1 MDWSLDEMKMIDVAM
16 TAWPNH
22 PVRLANFLTTV
33 WGLQKHL
40 KASRHEIKYRV
51 SVETDSCPRYGYYA
65 SEFGSI
71 CKTHG
76 IKIDFHGPPSLGGN
90 MNSAFQFAESDCIF
104 FCQDDWLLCEDIDIS
119 DAADW
124 LESHEDFVMYRYD
137 VSSFKFLGMVDGAVE
152 IDKDSTYPYG
162 DNPGMWHRRFFDKL
176 GWYEE
181 DGRFGSSE
189 VDMNKRAKASDV
201 RIAAHA
207 PLRPPCPQ
215 RPFKHIGE
223 VSSVLDEWRN
233 RAVSR

>member
-1 MDWSLDEMKMIDVAM
+1 MKTIDVVM

-40 KASRHEIKYRV
+40 KASRHEINYRC
-51 SVETDSCPRYGYYA
+51 SVEPDTSTDYGDYDT
-65 SEFGSI
+65 EFISV
-71 CKTHG
+71 CQRHE
-76 IKIDFHGPPSLGGN
+76 IDHIYRPGGKPSLGGN
-90 MNSAFQFAESDCIF
+90 MNDAFKLAETDCIF
-104 FCQDDWLLCEDIDIS
+104 FCQDDFLLCEDIDIS

-189 VDMNKRAKASDV
+189 VDMNKRVKASDV